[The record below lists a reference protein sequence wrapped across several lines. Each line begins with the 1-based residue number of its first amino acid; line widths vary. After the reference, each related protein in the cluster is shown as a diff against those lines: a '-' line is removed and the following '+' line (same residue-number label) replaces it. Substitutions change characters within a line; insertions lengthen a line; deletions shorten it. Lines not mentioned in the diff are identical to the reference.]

1 MSDYVFLQSQD
12 PFTET
17 QTLAQYQ
24 LIHNLATKDNRVTL
38 YLIQNGVMPARR
50 GALCKPFDLLCNQNI
65 NVVADRFSLEQR
77 GIELDQLKSGVNAE
91 EIGVVIDAMLRGD
104 KVIWN

>member
-17 QTLAQYQ
+17 QTLSQYQ

-38 YLIQNGVMPARR
+38 YLIQYGVMPARR
-50 GALCKPFDLLCNQNI
+50 GALC
-65 NVVADRFSLEQR
+65 
-77 GIELDQLKSGVNAE
+77 
-91 EIGVVIDAMLRGD
+91 
-104 KVIWN
+104 

>member
-17 QTLAQYQ
+17 QTLSQYQ

-50 GALCKPFDLLCNQNI
+50 ARCVNRLICSAIKISTWWQTGFPLSNAALNWI
-65 NVVADRFSLEQR
+65 S
-77 GIELDQLKSGVNAE
+77 
-91 EIGVVIDAMLRGD
+91 
-104 KVIWN
+104 